1 MSPTAIVLVVV
12 AAFAHAG
19 WNLAAKRA
27 GAVGSVFVW
36 LYAVLSVALLVPI
49 ALVNVWIDATGSGS
63 RPAWSWLVALV
74 ASGLLHAAYFVLLQ
88 RGYAVGDMSVVYP
101 LARGTGPLLTV
112 LFAVV
117 VLAERPG
124 VVALCGALAV
134 VAGVF
139 VIGGAKSTAAPSGR
153 GGARGRRIGLVY
165 GVVTGITIAG
175 YTLWDARAVTTL
187 GVPPLVQLAGSVLV
201 EAAVLTP
208 IALVKRAEIGAL
220 WRDHR
225 KNAGVIAVL
234 SPLAYVLVLYALRI
248 APVALVAP
256 ARELSIVI
264 GSVIAWRVLHEPDP
278 ARRLAGAA
286 IVLAG
291 VFALA
296 IG

>member
-1 MSPTAIVLVVV
+1 MSPTAVVLVLV

-27 GAVGSVFVW
+27 GAGGAVFVW
-36 LYAVLSVALLVPI
+36 LYATASVVLLVPV
-49 ALVNVWIDATGSGS
+49 AVAVVLVTGA
-63 RPAWSWLVALV
+63 RPAWSWLLAPAV
-74 ASGLLHAAYFVLLQ
+74 SGLVHVAYFVLLQ
-88 RGYAVGDMSVVYP
+88 RGYAVGDLSVVYP

-117 VLAERPG
+117 VLRERPG
-124 VVALCGALAV
+124 VVALAGAFAV
-134 VAGVF
+134 VVGVF
-139 VIGGAKSTAAPSGR
+139 VIGGSG
-153 GGARGRRIGLVY
+153 GGASGSASARRGASLLY

-175 YTLWDARAVTTL
+175 YTLWDAHAVTTL
-187 GVPPLVQLAGSVLV
+187 GVPPLVLLAGAVVV
-201 EAAVLTP
+201 ESTALTP
-208 IALVKRAEIGAL
+208 LALARRPQIGAL

-225 KNAGVIAVL
+225 NDALMVAVL
-234 SPLAYVLVLYALRI
+234 SPVAYVLVLYALRI

-264 GSVIAWRVLHEPDP
+264 GGVIAWRVLGEPNP
-278 ARRLAGAA
+278 VRRLTGAA

-296 IG
+296 LG

>member
-1 MSPTAIVLVVV
+1 MSPAAIVLVVI

-19 WNLAAKRA
+19 WNLSAKRA
-27 GAVGSVFVW
+27 GTGGGVFVW

-49 ALVNVWIDATGSGS
+49 ALVSVLVTGE
-63 RPAWSWLVALV
+63 RPTWSWLLAPAV
-74 ASGLLHAAYFVLLQ
+74 SGLLHVAYFVLLQ
-88 RGYAVGDMSVVYP
+88 RGYALGDLSVVYP

-117 VLAERPG
+117 VLRERPG
-124 VVALCGALAV
+124 AVALAGAFAV

-139 VIGGAKSTAAPSGR
+139 VIGGGWQGSDAR
-153 GGARGRRIGLVY
+153 ARGTSLLY

-187 GVPPLVQLAGSVLV
+187 AVPPLVLLAGSVVV
-201 EAAVLTP
+201 EAAALTP
-208 IALVKRAEIGAL
+208 LALARRAEIGTL

-225 KNAGVIAVL
+225 NDALVVAVL

-248 APVALVAP
+248 APIALVAP

-264 GSVIAWRVLHEPDP
+264 GGVIAWRVLGEPNP
-278 ARRLAGAA
+278 VRRLAGAA

-296 IG
+296 LG

>member
-19 WNLAAKRA
+19 WNTSAKRA
-27 GAVGSVFVW
+27 GTGGSVFVW
-36 LYAVLSVALLVPI
+36 LYAVLSVALLVPV
-49 ALVNVWIDATGSGS
+49 AVVDLLVSGQH
-63 RPAWSWLVALV
+63 PAWSWLLALV
-74 ASGLLHAAYFVLLQ
+74 VSGLLHVSYFVLLQ
-88 RGYAVGDMSVVYP
+88 RGYADGDMSVVYP

-117 VLAERPG
+117 VLGERPG
-124 VVALCGALAV
+124 AVALVGALAV
-134 VAGVF
+134 VVGVF
-139 VIGGAKSTAAPSGR
+139 VIGGASG
-153 GGARGRRIGLVY
+153 GKDAEPANSGKRRIGMVY

-187 GVPPLVQLAGSVLV
+187 GVPPLVQLAGSVVIEVL
-201 EAAVLTP
+201 ALTP
-208 IALVKRAEIGAL
+208 VALAKRAEIGAL

-225 KNAGVIAVL
+225 WDAGVVAVL
-234 SPLAYVLVLYALRI
+234 SPLAYGLVLYALRI

-264 GSVIAWRVLHEPDP
+264 GGVIAWRVLHEPNP

-296 IG
+296 VG

>member
-1 MSPTAIVLVVV
+1 MSPVAIVLVVV
-12 AAFAHAG
+12 AAFAHAA
-19 WNLAAKRA
+19 WNLCAKRA
-27 GAVGSVFVW
+27 GTGGSVFVW
-36 LYAVLSVALLVPI
+36 LYAVLSVVLLVPV
-49 ALVNVWIDATGSGS
+49 AVVNVLVDGSG
-63 RPAWSWLVALV
+63 PHLSWLLALTV
-74 ASGLLHAAYFVLLQ
+74 SGVLQVSYFVLLQ

-101 LARGTGPLLTV
+101 LARGTGPLLSV

-117 VLAERPG
+117 LLGERPG
-124 VVALCGALAV
+124 VVALVGAFVV

-139 VIGGAKSTAAPSGR
+139 VVGGAAGNGHAGGR
-153 GGARGRRIGLVY
+153 GAGVGY

-175 YTLWDARAVTTL
+175 YTLWDAHAVTTL
-187 GVPPLVQLAGSVLV
+187 GVPPLVQLAGAVII
-201 EAAVLTP
+201 EAMALTP
-208 IALVKRAEIGAL
+208 VALTRRTEIKSL

-225 KNAGVIAVL
+225 TDAAVVAVL

-264 GSVIAWRVLHEPDP
+264 GSVVAWRVLHEPNP
-278 ARRLAGAA
+278 ARRVAGAA

-296 IG
+296 VG